1 MRETLAEW
9 RVVFAEELRR
19 VVRRWTFVLLVA
31 SVPALMALALGA
43 TLVVREIADRP
54 DDASDE
60 LLGVIGVV
68 DLSPDVDVA
77 GLPVPVVRVFATRE
91 EGMRAFVVDETVGQL
106 FVVSE
111 DYLETGR
118 VEWVWRPGDEG
129 NGSGPDGASEAV
141 LTSVLRAA
149 LAGGRLAPGVL
160 RRANAPAGFE
170 RVRVGGDLEVVED
183 DEGLMAGRFIV
194 AFLGAFV
201 LLFSIMIGSSTLV
214 TAVAE
219 EKENRM
225 IETLLTSVRPF
236 ALLAGKLLAVGAA
249 NLAMVAVWLASIV
262 VAGPLIF
269 SALPAAQDVLPLDT
283 GVLVWVL
290 AFFLG
295 GYLVSAVVMAGIGAV
310 ATGVREATQLSA
322 VVIVPLIVPIYAFL
336 LILQQPDGT
345 LSRVLSFVPFTAPT
359 TMMMRLA
366 AGQPAPLEMGASL
379 LVMLLAALGLLWVS
393 ARAFA
398 TGLLH
403 AGGGGGVRRLVLLVR
418 RPA

>member
-54 DDASDE
+54 DDAPDE
-60 LLGVIGVV
+60 LPGVIGVV

-77 GLPVPVVRVFATRE
+77 SLPAPVVRVFATRE
-91 EGMRAFVVDETVGQL
+91 EGMGAFVVDETVGQL
-106 FVVSE
+106 FIVSE

-118 VEWVWRPGDEG
+118 VEWVRRLGDAG
-129 NGSGPDGASEAV
+129 SDSGPDAASEAA
-141 LTSVLRAA
+141 LTSVLRGA
-149 LAGGRLAPGVL
+149 LAAGWLAPEAL
-160 RRANAPAGFE
+160 RRAAAPASFE
-170 RVRVGGDLEVVED
+170 RVRVGGDLEVVD
-183 DEGLMAGRFIV
+183 DAEETAAGRFIV
-194 AFLGAFV
+194 AFLGVLV

-236 ALLAGKLLAVGAA
+236 ALLAGKLVAVGAA

-262 VAGPLIF
+262 VAAPLIF
-269 SALPAAQDVLPLDT
+269 SALPTPRDIPLDV
-283 GVLVWVL
+283 GVLVWVV
-290 AFFLG
+290 AFFLA

-322 VVIVPLIVPIYAFL
+322 VVIVPLIVPAYAFL
-336 LILQQPDGT
+336 IILLQPEGM

-359 TMMMRLA
+359 TMMIRLA
-366 AGQPAPLEMGASL
+366 TSQPAPLEMGASL

-403 AGGGGGVRRLVLLVR
+403 TGGGDGVRRLVLLVR